1 MIKINIKISAFCL
14 LIIFCALL
22 NHNALFARSSE
33 AQDTFQDASLCGN
46 FVTMGKIYSINNGS
60 IIINDAEYGIAPNAK
75 IFSRHGN
82 RISLSS
88 IKKADV
94 IKFAVH
100 NGTICA
106 IKKTGASFSEKNEA
120 AKSIHGKTKKV
131 NGKYINY

>member
-1 MIKINIKISAFCL
+1 MVKINIKISAFCL
-14 LIIFCALL
+14 LIIFCTLL
-22 NHNALFARSSE
+22 NHDTLFARSSD

-60 IIINDAEYGIAPNAK
+60 IIINDAEYRIAPDAK

-82 RISLSS
+82 HISLSS
-88 IKKADV
+88 IRKADV

-100 NGTICA
+100 DGIICA
-106 IKKTGASFSEKNEA
+106 IKKTGATFNEKNEA
-120 AKSIHGKTKKV
+120 AKRRHGKTKKV